1 MNSANHAFVT
11 GRRIVPKKAVTGR
24 HVEAACYRG
33 VLPDECSIEVEVH
46 SPVTVPDI
54 GDVGC
59 LGRRKNKWAEGIISY
74 SSLREAEL
82 PGVAPLFIAQ
92 AT

>member
-1 MNSANHAFVT
+1 MNRANHAFVT

-54 GDVGC
+54 GDVSC
-59 LGRRKNKWAEGIISY
+59 FGRRKNKWAERIVGY
-74 SSLREAEL
+74 SSLCKAEL

-92 AT
+92 TT